1 MGSVQRRLDLHAKV
15 LEYWMIFLHW
25 KFWRNWNLPLVLLET
40 SWWAGLNGI
49 LFGNICCLI
58 RQAVIGK
65 FSHNTGYIN
74 KNLKERRRSKNP
86 IRRKIKYKEKEK
98 HKRAR
103 NGDAT
108 KRYEEGNREKH
119 WINLNAKLL
128 RGKTGLGLNISCL
141 RCVQTNH
148 ETRSRL
154 ASVA

>member
-1 MGSVQRRLDLHAKV
+1 MQKFLNIEWFFFIENFGEIGICLWCCWKHLD
-15 LEYWMIFLHW
+15 
-25 KFWRNWNLPLVLLET
+25 
-40 SWWAGLNGI
+40 AGLNGI

-65 FSHNTGYIN
+65 FNHNTGYIN